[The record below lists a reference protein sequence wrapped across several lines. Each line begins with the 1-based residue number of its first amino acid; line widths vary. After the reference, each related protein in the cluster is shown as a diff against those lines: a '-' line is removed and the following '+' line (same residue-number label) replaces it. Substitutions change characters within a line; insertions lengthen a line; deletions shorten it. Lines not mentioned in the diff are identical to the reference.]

1 MIIHVTYAYVDSY
14 SSVVNHYFPDTEGKF
29 LILFRILS
37 LCAYITILARPCV
50 LGNTL
55 VVNHYFPDTEARPCV
70 LDQIYNLSPCRFWD
84 RSFCALASKRPN
96 REVPNSFLAD
106 ILQRVECRSSSIM
119 TLYSDQCLDSHLG
132 SRSSRQIQRSDI

>member
-70 LDQIYNLSPCRFWD
+70 LDHIYRLWAPPKYKSVT
-84 RSFCALASKRPN
+84 
-96 REVPNSFLAD
+96 E
-106 ILQRVECRSSSIM
+106 LQEWSGEDNQ
-119 TLYSDQCLDSHLG
+119 L
-132 SRSSRQIQRSDI
+132 